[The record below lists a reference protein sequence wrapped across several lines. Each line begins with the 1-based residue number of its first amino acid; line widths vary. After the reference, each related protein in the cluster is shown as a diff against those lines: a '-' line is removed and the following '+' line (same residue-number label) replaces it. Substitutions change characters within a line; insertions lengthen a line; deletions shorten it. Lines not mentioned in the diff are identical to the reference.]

1 LHAGRVR
8 ALPLVLR
15 RGAKEEMGKGKG
27 EWEARTRNFSGA
39 VVPVCWLIMLTTA
52 TAIAGCG
59 DDGGEAPS
67 VTPSRSRTQ
76 SATRPSATPLPTPV
90 VTPALPAETTTAA
103 PGPAATPGAQPQ
115 DISVLTVVDK
125 QRVLP
130 AGYIPPDLVGLDAGL
145 AAPGFG
151 GLLLRAE
158 AAGALSRMLSAA
170 TAAGHDIR
178 VRSAYRSYA
187 EQERTFAYW
196 VSVLGEAEARRVSAE
211 AGHSEHQLGTAA
223 DLSTSD
229 VGYDL
234 TETFGDTPA
243 GRWLAANAHIYGFA
257 LSYPPGAED
266 VTGYAYEP
274 WHYRYIGTDH
284 AQAWRASGLTLIAY
298 LRGLE

>member
-1 LHAGRVR
+1 
-8 ALPLVLR
+8 
-15 RGAKEEMGKGKG
+15 M
-27 EWEARTRNFSGA
+27 
-39 VVPVCWLIMLTTA
+39 
-52 TAIAGCG
+52 
-59 DDGGEAPS
+59 
-67 VTPSRSRTQ
+67 
-76 SATRPSATPLPTPV
+76 
-90 VTPALPAETTTAA
+90 
-103 PGPAATPGAQPQ
+103 
-115 DISVLTVVDK
+115 LTVVDK
-125 QRVLP
+125 QRGLP
-130 AGYIPPDLVGLDAGL
+130 AEFVPPDLVAVAEEL

-151 GLLLRAE
+151 GLVLRAE

-170 TAAGHDIR
+170 AADGHDMR

-196 VSVLGEAEARRVSAE
+196 VSVLGQAEARRVSAE

-223 DLSTSD
+223 DLTTAD
-229 VGYDL
+229 VGYAL
-234 TETFGDTPA
+234 SEAFGDAPA

-284 AQAWRASGLTLIAY
+284 AQAWRASGLTLVEY